1 MNLDAARYID
11 RWVGIAGHL
20 ALHGLAQASGRGLP
34 PLRATTP
41 PALSGP
47 AREAPRRLLGV
58 KFYGLG
64 NILMLCPTLQAL
76 RARFPALEI
85 DFLTLPGNRALLE
98 QSGLVDRVLTV
109 DVDSFP
115 RFVRSVMRLIRTLRA
130 RHYDTVLDFE
140 QFLKVSGIFAF
151 LSGAR
156 ELIGFD
162 TEGQRRGWLYTTRV
176 VSTDSVHTQDIF
188 LRLAAPL
195 GVTDITAPRWRLAVD
210 DGARAR
216 AREVLASAGFASG
229 GPLVVMHIGTGE
241 SYHKIALKRWD
252 VERFAA
258 VADALVERHG
268 ARVAFTG
275 LGADERA
282 LIEETIAGMRRRAL
296 DTCDRLDVGALSALV
311 AEAAFVVTGDT
322 SVMHLAGALGTPLVA
337 LLGPTHP
344 LLYGPRGDGD
354 LVFYKSLHC
363 SPCLSNYNF
372 KMSTCTNPVCMRSIT
387 VDEVLAGIEAQ
398 LLRGRE
404 VARPERRLAGS

>member
-20 ALHGLAQASGRGLP
+20 ALHGIAQTSGRRLP

-41 PALSGP
+41 PPVGGHT
-47 AREAPRRLLGV
+47 REAPRRLLGI

-64 NILMLCPTLQAL
+64 NILMLCPTLRAL

-85 DFLTLPGNRALLE
+85 DFLTLPGNSALLE

-109 DVDSFP
+109 DLESVP
-115 RFVRSVMRLIRTLRA
+115 RFVRSVVRLIGTLRA
-130 RHYDTVLDFE
+130 RHYDTILDFE
-140 QFLKVSGIFAF
+140 QFLKVSGIFGF

-162 TEGQRRGWLYTTRV
+162 TEGQHRGWLYTTRV
-176 VSTDSVHTQDIF
+176 VSTDSLHTQDIF

-195 GVTDITAPRWRLAVD
+195 GVSEIKAPPWRLTVAD
-210 DGARAR
+210 AERAR
-216 AREVLASAGFASG
+216 VQTLLAGEGLADGW
-229 GPLVVMHIGTGE
+229 PLVVMHIGTGE
-241 SYHKIALKRWD
+241 SYHKVALKRWD
-252 VERFAA
+252 VDRFAA
-258 VADALVERHG
+258 VADTLIERHG

-275 LGADERA
+275 QGAAERTLVA
-282 LIEETIAGMRRRAL
+282 QAIAGMRQRAL
-296 DTCDRLDVGALSALV
+296 DTCDRLDVGGLTALV

-322 SVMHLAGALGTPLVA
+322 SVMHLAGALGTPVVA

-344 LLYGPRGDGD
+344 LLYGPRGEQD

-387 VDEVLAGIEAQ
+387 VDEVLAGIEAE
-398 LLRGRE
+398 LLRGSE
-404 VARPERRLAGS
+404 VVLPERRRAGS